1 MKKKAVQRALRT
13 TRVHLP
19 SSGPVNLLGDDP
31 LDVSGG
37 KMDTM
42 LCDIVDAEEVLN
54 LIYQVAPGE
63 NNTVRSLFTD
73 PCVEELSFPTLFGG
87 YS

>member
-1 MKKKAVQRALRT
+1 
-13 TRVHLP
+13 
-19 SSGPVNLLGDDP
+19 
-31 LDVSGG
+31 
-37 KMDTM
+37 MDTM
-42 LCDIVDAEEVLN
+42 LCDILDADEVLN